1 MVPLVPT
8 PYKCGPH
15 VEQGLIVCDV
25 RALALVWFRADGVW
39 PPRFARMRFEQ
50 ATSVRA
56 RHLTE
61 PDETS
66 GTFEAAIAED
76 WGIHGNANG
85 GYLVALAARA
95 MAQRAGRPDPATI
108 TAHYLAPG
116 KPGKILIETEL
127 VKEGRKFATVTA
139 SMRGAANPSDDSTES
154 KSRPILQVMGA
165 FTDLSA
171 ATGPELVDGSPPDL
185 PPVQDCTGTDSEEM
199 FSPEFFNQVEVR
211 LHPDDAR
218 FSVRPSGEALTRG
231 YFRLLDDEPMDAI
244 ALLLATDA
252 LPPTVF
258 NANLPVSWVPTVELT
273 AHVRAQPVPGWLRC
287 EFRTRF
293 VTGGFLEEDGLV
305 WDESGRMVAQS
316 RQLALIPQD

>member
-1 MVPLVPT
+1 
-8 PYKCGPH
+8 
-15 VEQGLIVCDV
+15 
-25 RALALVWFRADGVW
+25 
-39 PPRFARMRFEQ
+39 MRFQQ
-50 ATSVRA
+50 ATAVHPLNTTPSEAESGDNKSV
-56 RHLTE
+56 
-61 PDETS
+61 
-66 GTFEAAIAED
+66 FEASIEEG

-85 GYLVALAARA
+85 GYLIAMAARA
-95 MAQRAGRPDPATI
+95 MAKRAGRPDPATI
-108 TAHYLAPG
+108 TAHYLSPG
-116 KPGKILIETEL
+116 KPGKIQIKTEM

-139 SMRGAANPSDDSTES
+139 SMRGAKTDPTSPEP
-154 KSRPILQVMGA
+154 RPILQVMGA

-171 ATGPELVDGSPPDL
+171 ASGPELVDGSPPDL
-185 PPVQDCTGTDSEEM
+185 PPVEECVGTDTKEM
-199 FSPEFFNQVEVR
+199 SSPEFFNQVEVR
-211 LHPDDAR
+211 LHPDDAK
-218 FSVRPSGEALTRG
+218 FSVQPSGQALTRG
-231 YFRLLDDEPMDAI
+231 YFRLLNDEPMDAI

-305 WDESGRMVAQS
+305 WDESGQMVAQS

>member
-1 MVPLVPT
+1 
-8 PYKCGPH
+8 
-15 VEQGLIVCDV
+15 
-25 RALALVWFRADGVW
+25 
-39 PPRFARMRFEQ
+39 MRFQQ
-50 ATSVRA
+50 ATAVHPLNA
-56 RHLTE
+56 T
-61 PDETS
+61 PNTTGPGDNQ
-66 GTFEAAIAED
+66 GTYGATIED
-76 WGIHGNANG
+76 GWGIHGNANG
-85 GYLVALAARA
+85 GYLIAMAARA
-95 MAQRAGRPDPATI
+95 MAQHAGRPDPVTI
-108 TAHYLAPG
+108 TAHYLSPG
-116 KPGKILIETEL
+116 KPGEVQIETEL
-127 VKEGRKFATVTA
+127 VKEGRKFATLTA
-139 SMRGAANPSDDSTES
+139 SMRGLATDPNQPRP
-154 KSRPILQVMGA
+154 RPILQVMGA

-171 ATGPELVDGSPPDL
+171 SSGPELVDGSPPDL
-185 PPVQDCTGTDSEEM
+185 PPVDECASTDTKEM

-211 LHPDDAR
+211 LHPDDAK

-231 YFRLLDDEPMDAI
+231 YFRLLNDEPMDAI

-305 WDESGRMVAQS
+305 WDESGQMVAQS